1 MSRRW
6 KEIKEVLE
14 RLPTYNDRAGQMKN
28 GVENPGDDSQNEK
41 MVINWPAVKQIQKA
55 PKIPRFVDTD

>member
-1 MSRRW
+1 
-6 KEIKEVLE
+6 
-14 RLPTYNDRAGQMKN
+14 MKN
-28 GVENPGDDSQNEK
+28 GVEKPGDDSQNEK